1 MTTLKE
7 MRHQADVAMVYKVL
21 TAKDQ
26 VDPAEGFTMA
36 GEAARAIRAI
46 ADFRTLE

>member
-1 MTTLKE
+1 ME
-7 MRHQADVAMVYKVL
+7 ERRHQADMAMVYKVL

-26 VDPAEGFTMA
+26 VDPAEGLAMA
-36 GEAARAIRAI
+36 GEAARAIRAT